1 MAEIKKDIIW
11 RVYIVYIGFLIF
23 GIAIIARI
31 SQLQFSEGEKWKA
44 KADSLT
50 LSFRKIEPS
59 RGNIYAADGSLL
71 ATSLPRYDVHLDIM
85 AGGITKDMFNESIDS
100 LSLCLSSLFK
110 DHSKNDYKRML
121 KEARK

>member
-11 RVYIVYIGFLIF
+11 RVYIVYIGFLLF

-31 SQLQFSEGEKWKA
+31 AHLQFAEGEKWKA

-50 LSFRKIEPS
+50 LSYRTIEPS

-71 ATSLPRYDVHLDIM
+71 ATSLPRYDVHLDLM
-85 AGGITKDMFNESIDS
+85 AGGITKTIFNEQVD
-100 LSLCLSSLFK
+100 
-110 DHSKNDYKRML
+110 
-121 KEARK
+121 